1 MLLWLQT
8 HFSEGGFWIFMA
20 VVSVI
25 VLGLAVW
32 LRQPD

>member
-8 HFSEGGFWIFMA
+8 NFSQGGFWIFFGCLS
-20 VVSVI
+20 VVLI
-25 VLGLAVW
+25 VLAIW